1 MSFRITLLAILLTAG
16 LCHAQEV
23 AFRGQP
29 QVRFDSDGTTTK
41 EHDLSQEG
49 AEKYE
54 CKIVGKGKRYYWA
67 SRGNRELIRTDAGDY
82 TYYVSPEGTGY
93 VKIYTG
99 KKNPNV
105 KMPYDYLEHF
115 SSEMKVYTYWG
126 KRAQ

>member
-1 MSFRITLLAILLTAG
+1 MLLTAG
-16 LCHAQEV
+16 LCQAQDQV
-23 AFRGQP
+23 VFTGTP

-49 AEKYE
+49 ASKYI
-54 CKIVGKGKRYYWA
+54 CRITSKGKRFYWA
-67 SRGNRELIRTDAGDY
+67 SRGNRELIRTDSGDY

-99 KKNPNV
+99 KTNPNV
-105 KMPYDYLEHF
+105 KMPYTYLEHF

-126 KRAQ
+126 KAGQ